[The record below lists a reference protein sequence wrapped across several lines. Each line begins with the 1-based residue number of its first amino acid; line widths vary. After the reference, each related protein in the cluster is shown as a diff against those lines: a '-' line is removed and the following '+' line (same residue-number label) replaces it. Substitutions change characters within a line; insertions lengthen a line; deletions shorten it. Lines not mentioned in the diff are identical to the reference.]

1 MKLFLDACS
10 IIYLIESHQDQGQRS
25 RFLINQAL
33 QADTQLA
40 LSRLSFLECRVMPLK
55 SKNTELLDC
64 YDRFF
69 RLPSLEIVELDAIV
83 VEVATELRAKYPSSL
98 RTPDA
103 IQMACAITSGADQ
116 FLTGDKK
123 LAAIQELKVTV
134 V

>member
-103 IQMACAITSGADQ
+103 IQ
-116 FLTGDKK
+116 
-123 LAAIQELKVTV
+123 ELKVTV